1 MKKII
6 ENLWYGNI
14 EPCNDYVKNTDEIKE
29 LRKKRAELYDK
40 LQESLN
46 EKEKKLLD
54 EYSECEVEIFSIH
67 EKEIFEYS
75 FRLGFDFAKELLINK
90 TKF

>member
-1 MKKII
+1 MSKLL
-6 ENLWYGNI
+6 EELWYGNI

-40 LQESLN
+40 LQETLN
-46 EKEKKLLD
+46 EKEKILLD

-75 FRLGFDFAKELLINK
+75 FRLGFNLATEIL
-90 TKF
+90 TK